1 MDKNAKIYVA
11 GHHGLV
17 GSAIWKNLQEKGYT
31 NLVGRTHK
39 ELDLLDGA
47 AVKQFFDEEM
57 PEYVFLAAAFVGGI
71 MANSI
76 YRADFI
82 YKNLQIQQNVI
93 GESFRHQVKKLLF
106 LGSTCIYPRDAE
118 QPMKEDVLL
127 TSPLEYTNEP
137 YAIAKIAGLKMCES
151 FNLQYG
157 TNYIAVMPTNLY
169 GPNDNFDL
177 ERSHVLPAMIRKVH
191 LAHCLKKGDWEAV
204 RKDMNL
210 RPVEGISGANSNE
223 EILRILRKYGITET
237 EVTLWGTGT
246 PLREFLWSE
255 EMADASV
262 FVMEHVDFKDTYK
275 AGAKDIRNCH
285 INIGTG
291 KEITIRELAG
301 LIVNTVGYQG
311 KLTFDSSKP
320 DGTILGQ
327 KITPLHRVG
336 VYVPGGKAV
345 YPSSVLMNVMPAKV
359 AGVDEI
365 IMVTPPGKN
374 GKVSP
379 NTLVAAKEAGVNKIY
394 KVGGAQ
400 AIAALA
406 YGTES
411 IPKVDKIVGPGNI
424 YVALAKKAVYGHVS
438 IDSIAGPSEILVVA
452 DETANPRY
460 VAADLLSQAEHDEL
474 ASAILVTTSEKLA
487 HEVSDQVDGFLKE
500 LSRAEII
507 SKSLDNYGYIL
518 LADTMEDVIDVANEI
533 ASEHLEIQTKNPFEV
548 MTKIRN
554 AGAIFI
560 GEYASEPLGDY
571 FAGPNHILPTNGT
584 AKFFSPLSV
593 DDFIKKSSI
602 ISYSREALQKVHKD
616 IESFAKAEQLTAHAN
631 SIHVR
636 FEEED

>member
-1 MDKNAKIYVA
+1 MRIQKLNSDTK
-11 GHHGLV
+11 
-17 GSAIWKNLQEKGYT
+17 KNLLE
-31 NLVGRTHK
+31 
-39 ELDLLDGA
+39 DLLKRSPNNYGQYEASVKEILDKVKEEKDAAVFAYTAKFDGA
-47 AVKQFFDEEM
+47 E
-57 PEYVFLAAAFVGGI
+57 LT
-71 MANSI
+71 
-76 YRADFI
+76 ADTI
-82 YKNLQIQQNVI
+82 EV
-93 GESFRHQVKKLLF
+93 
-106 LGSTCIYPRDAE
+106 TDAE
-118 QPMKEDVLL
+118 IEEAYAQVDDTLL
-127 TSPLEYTNEP
+127 T
-137 YAIAKIAGLKMCES
+137 
-151 FNLQYG
+151 
-157 TNYIAVMPTNLY
+157 V
-169 GPNDNFDL
+169 
-177 ERSHVLPAMIRKVH
+177 IRK
-191 LAHCLKKGDWEAV
+191 
-204 RKDMNL
+204 
-210 RPVEGISGANSNE
+210 
-223 EILRILRKYGITET
+223 
-237 EVTLWGTGT
+237 
-246 PLREFLWSE
+246 
-255 EMADASV
+255 
-262 FVMEHVDFKDTYK
+262 
-275 AGAKDIRNCH
+275 AKD
-285 INIGTG
+285 NIESYHA
-291 KEITIRELAG
+291 KQRQ
-301 LIVNTVGYQG
+301 NSW
-311 KLTFDSSKP
+311 FDSKP

-379 NTLVAAKEAGVNKIY
+379 NTLVAAKEAGVDKIY

-460 VAADLLSQAEHDEL
+460 VAADLFSQAEHDEL